1 MIMSFQVVEK
11 DDYGTDWAL
20 VRYNEQAL
28 ERFDSEEEALKTAF
42 DYITDRNCNNV
53 LTKAEK
59 RGATECF
66 MMTKEGCFL
75 GILDNDPW
83 YMLDRNERSVDEKYY
98 ELEGKTQVAI
108 RPVPGT

>member
-1 MIMSFQVVEK
+1 MSVWQVVEK

-28 ERFDSEEEALKTAF
+28 ARFDTEEEALKVAF

-53 LTKAEK
+53 LAKDEK
-59 RGATECF
+59 RKASECF
-66 MMTKEGCFL
+66 MMTEEGCFL
-75 GILDNDPW
+75 GILDKNPW
-83 YMLDRNERSVDEKYY
+83 YMLDRNNNSVTPGYY
-98 ELEGKTQVAI
+98 ELDGKTQVAI